1 MSAFGTTPVRGD
13 RAGLTE
19 GGVTTEVSA
28 SPTGSCAAEMA
39 LREAS
44 PTHQPLAVSD
54 LGRLNLGWGRAFQ

>member
-28 SPTGSCAAEMA
+28 KPTGSCAAEMA
-39 LREAS
+39 L
-44 PTHQPLAVSD
+44 P
-54 LGRLNLGWGRAFQ
+54 

>member
-13 RAGLTE
+13 RAGLPE

-39 LREAS
+39 LARGIS
-44 PTHQPLAVSD
+44 HPPAV
-54 LGRLNLGWGRAFQ
+54 GCV